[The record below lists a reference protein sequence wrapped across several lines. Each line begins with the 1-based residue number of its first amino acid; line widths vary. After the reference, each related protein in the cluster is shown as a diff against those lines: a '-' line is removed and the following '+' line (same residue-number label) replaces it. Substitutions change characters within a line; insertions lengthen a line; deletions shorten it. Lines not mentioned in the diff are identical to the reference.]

1 MDEYRTKIFPRILRN
16 KIGSLPH
23 LPTHFPSKQTTLP
36 TPPSSSSS
44 SAAMAYNSIYQ
55 VTTMLQFSSL
65 QRLLV
70 PSHLASALD
79 CLPDRCNLKLA
90 AQKAIDLTVNI
101 PNAFL
106 TSPPHEHHHR
116 HHHHRRHHHRHHY
129 HHVHHNQLHHQHHH
143 PQWQSTSPALSPL
156 HLLPADLVTSTD
168 GVQQQQPVASEVG
181 ACSGSPRNPAEPPL
195 KPWRLQAVGSK
206 PLCRPAGT
214 FPQLRSASSGTE
226 SELLH
231 VPPVTGTCLIL
242 IEQRILSTLH
252 TDIF

>member
-1 MDEYRTKIFPRILRN
+1 MDEYRTKIFRRILRN

-55 VTTMLQFSSL
+55 VSTMLQFSSL

-101 PNAFL
+101 PSTFP
-106 TSPPHEHHHR
+106 TPPTPRRSR
-116 HHHHRRHHHRHHY
+116 HQHRRCPTTTTRR
-129 HHVHHNQLHHQHHH
+129 QRSRSLLRS
-143 PQWQSTSPALSPL
+143 PQ
-156 HLLPADLVTSTD
+156 
-168 GVQQQQPVASEVG
+168 
-181 ACSGSPRNPAEPPL
+181 EPS
-195 KPWRLQAVGSK
+195 RATLQA
-206 PLCRPAGT
+206 LA
-214 FPQLRSASSGTE
+214 ASSSG
-226 SELLH
+226 LQAPLQ
-231 VPPVTGTCLIL
+231 TCWH
-242 IEQRILSTLH
+242 LSTATISIKRH
-252 TDIF
+252 RI

>member
-1 MDEYRTKIFPRILRN
+1 M
-16 KIGSLPH
+16 PH

-101 PNAFL
+101 PSTFL
-106 TSPPHEHHHR
+106 TPPTPRRFPHQRQSPTTTTPR
-116 HHHHRRHHHRHHY
+116 QQSRSPRRS
-129 HHVHHNQLHHQHHH
+129 H
-143 PQWQSTSPALSPL
+143 PELPSRATLPALGASSISGRQAPPL
-156 HLLPADLVTSTD
+156 IFLDLSTATISTRLHKTST
-168 GVQQQQPVASEVG
+168 
-181 ACSGSPRNPAEPPL
+181 
-195 KPWRLQAVGSK
+195 
-206 PLCRPAGT
+206 T
-214 FPQLRSASSGTE
+214 
-226 SELLH
+226 
-231 VPPVTGTCLIL
+231 TCTYSH
-242 IEQRILSTLH
+242 R
-252 TDIF
+252 

>member
-1 MDEYRTKIFPRILRN
+1 MDEYRTKTFRRILRN

-55 VTTMLQFSSL
+55 VSTMLQFSSL

-101 PNAFL
+101 PSTFP
-106 TSPPHEHHHR
+106 TPPTPRRSR
-116 HHHHRRHHHRHHY
+116 HQHRRCPTTTTRR
-129 HHVHHNQLHHQHHH
+129 QRSRSLLRI
-143 PQWQSTSPALSPL
+143 PQ
-156 HLLPADLVTSTD
+156 
-168 GVQQQQPVASEVG
+168 
-181 ACSGSPRNPAEPPL
+181 EPS
-195 KPWRLQAVGSK
+195 RATLQA
-206 PLCRPAGT
+206 LA
-214 FPQLRSASSGTE
+214 A
-226 SELLH
+226 
-231 VPPVTGTCLIL
+231 
-242 IEQRILSTLH
+242 
-252 TDIF
+252 